1 MHTFLLADLISRLH
15 VGSLKNILSV
25 NVSFSILNLRFLILL
40 NVEGLIEGFKV
51 FEDFVLVFLKKLQ
64 FNHFLLLRSVKLV
77 STPGRRCYWKL
88 NKLSKKYSYQNF
100 SGFYIV
106 SSSKGLLTSID
117 ALLKYH
123 EGGEILLKI
132 SI

>member
-15 VGSLKNILSV
+15 VASLKNILSV

-51 FEDFVLVFLKKLQ
+51 FENFVLVFLKKLQ

-77 STPGRRCYWKL
+77 STPGRRCY
-88 NKLSKKYSYQNF
+88 
-100 SGFYIV
+100 
-106 SSSKGLLTSID
+106 
-117 ALLKYH
+117 
-123 EGGEILLKI
+123 
-132 SI
+132 